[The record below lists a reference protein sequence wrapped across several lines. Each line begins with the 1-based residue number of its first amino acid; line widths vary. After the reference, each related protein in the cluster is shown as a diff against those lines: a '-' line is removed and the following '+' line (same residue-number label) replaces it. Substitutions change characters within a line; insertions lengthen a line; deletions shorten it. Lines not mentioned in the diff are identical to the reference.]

1 MSINKFERLNKINGF
16 IIFLVALTTYYL
28 TVEPT
33 ASYWDCAEYISAS
46 AKLQVGHSARAPFF
60 QMMGA
65 FLRPSHQI
73 LKK

>member
-33 ASYWDCAEYISAS
+33 ASAGIAQNTFQP
-46 AKLQVGHSARAPFF
+46 LQLLGRLPARVHFF
-60 QMMGA
+60 
-65 FLRPSHQI
+65 
-73 LKK
+73 K